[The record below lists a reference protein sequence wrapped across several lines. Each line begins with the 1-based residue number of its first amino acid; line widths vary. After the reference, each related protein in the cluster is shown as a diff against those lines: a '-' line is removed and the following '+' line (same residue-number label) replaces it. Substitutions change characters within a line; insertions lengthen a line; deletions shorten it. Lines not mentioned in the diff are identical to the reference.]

1 MFDHLNT
8 SRNLVC
14 IAVAMSLLS
23 ACGGGDSG
31 SATSTPNI
39 DTDKATEIV
48 YPLQGVAVKGP
59 LQFADVK
66 IYQFDKHAPNGLGKL
81 LGTAGTDETAQIK
94 NLSLKGDINDFF
106 VIEYSANESTIDIT
120 TGQKPIFGVLRGIF
134 SAEQI
139 KAKQPL
145 YATPLSTLVV
155 KLALS
160 KAIAGSTTLQA
171 IVSAEAQIKS
181 LFTFGLDKGISLLN
195 TAPLLTDA
203 TVASN
208 QQKNTWYV
216 RTINE
221 VNAALVHQLRL
232 AIGDEQLTVDHLLD
246 QLVLDLHD
254 GKLDAQSESDELSYS
269 LEHIA
274 VLLRPIHTLNIPG
287 TDLPLV
293 SELSRVMAEETAV
306 TGYSTVDTSAMSSSE
321 LVLRY
326 SSVFTN
332 IDIDGD
338 GISNIDD
345 LDNDNDGINDVNDAD
360 DDNDGYDDTLDAFP
374 LDPTEWLDTDSDG
387 IGNNTDTDD
396 DNDGV
401 NDEEDAFPLNNSEWL
416 DTDSD
421 GIGNNSDTDD
431 DNDGYEDAADAF
443 PLNASEWLDTDA
455 DGTGNNADTDD
466 DNDGVLD
473 LYDAFPLDDQEWLD
487 TDGDGTGNNA
497 DTDDDNDETPD
508 TEDAFPTDPNEQID
522 TDGDGTGN
530 NADADDDNDGFND
543 DQDAFPLDNQEWA
556 DTDLDGVGNN
566 ADTDDDNDGIADE
579 LDAFPL
585 DATESRDSDG
595 DGIGDNQDLDDDN
608 DGFNDDQD
616 AFPLDNQEWADTD
629 LDGVGNNADT
639 DDDNDGVADELDAF
653 PLDATESRD
662 SDGDGIGDNQD
673 LDDDNDGT
681 PDTEDHI
688 QLVGAQNSYLTGEQI
703 NIRVKGFGNNFEV
716 LSARDG
722 WHVQY
727 YTYDQASP
735 DRYITK
741 YTEDG
746 YFNGRYDY
754 DAMEWIVSFPAVEYS
769 GSFQTRVSV
778 YCSRADNVCGGQ
790 YNSDGWQQIVSYTVE
805 CASGSTCEYMPDPDP
820 GVNITAQKPEE
831 SYASSLITRS
841 NGDLLALYSAGFSR
855 VVMSTSTDNGQSWS
869 EGSSPPTNT
878 SSRGG
883 FLFEDSDNNLVLA
896 TSCNLASICIF
907 KYEYNNWIAFSE
919 IDLSEYR
926 TCDHP
931 NECMINTFEPQSMVR
946 LPSGKYVLTYR
957 AAPSNDYRQTNI
969 YTRTSYNL
977 RGWTEQK
984 LAGGY
989 QDYDI
994 GAQTIQLPDGR
1005 VLMTYYSS
1013 EHQATIV
1020 SISSD
1025 GESFSEIQR
1034 LQSSGR
1040 SNPSL
1045 IEHNGAIRLFYSS
1058 NSTLYTRKFNEDE
1071 LFSNEISVKSI
1082 DSFAPEVT
1090 ELSDGTLGII
1100 YSKDLNERRDVFY
1113 ENIGRLED

>member
-8 SRNLVC
+8 NKNLVC
-14 IAVAMSLLS
+14 VAVAMSLLS
-23 ACGGGDSG
+23 ACGGGDAG

-94 NLSLKGDINDFF
+94 NLSLKGDVKDFF

-160 KAIAGSTTLQA
+160 KAIAGSATPQA

-181 LFTFGLDKGISLLN
+181 LFTFGLDKDISLLT

-208 QQKNTWYV
+208 LQKNAWYV

-254 GKLDAQSESDELSYS
+254 GKLDAQSESDDLSYS
-269 LEHIA
+269 PEHIA

-321 LVLRY
+321 LVLRH
-326 SSVFTN
+326 SSVLTN

-579 LDAFPL
+579 LDLFPL
-585 DATESRDSDG
+585 DASESRDY
-595 DGIGDNQDLDDDN
+595 
-608 DGFNDDQD
+608 
-616 AFPLDNQEWADTD
+616 
-629 LDGVGNNADT
+629 
-639 DDDNDGVADELDAF
+639 
-653 PLDATESRD
+653 
-662 SDGDGIGDNQD
+662 DGDGIGDNQD

-681 PDTEDHI
+681 PDTEDHV
-688 QLVGAQNSYLTGEQI
+688 QLIGAQSSYVTGEVI
-703 NIRVKGFGNNFEV
+703 NLRVKGLGNNFEV

-735 DRYITK
+735 DTYITR
-741 YTEDG
+741 YTENG

-754 DAMEWIVSFPAVEYS
+754 DTMEWVVSFPALEYS

-778 YCSRADNVCGGQ
+778 YCSRADNMCGGQ

-805 CASGSTCEYMPDPDP
+805 CASGGTCEYVPDPEP
-820 GVNITAQKPEE
+820 GVNISNSEE
-831 SYASSLITRS
+831 TSQAASFFTRR
-841 NGDLLALYSAGFSR
+841 NGDLIAVYTAGLAGSR
-855 VVMSTSTDNGQSWS
+855 AVVSTSTDNGQTWPLS
-869 EGSSPPTNT
+869 SSPT
-878 SSRGG
+878 SSASPYSSSRDG
-883 FLFEDSDNNLVLA
+883 FLYENSDNELFL
-896 TSCNLASICIF
+896 TSHCNGKYVCIF
-907 KYEYNNWIAFSE
+907 KYAGVDTWDLFSE
-919 IDLSEYR
+919 IDFSNYSTCR
-926 TCDHP
+926 T
-931 NECMINTFEPQSMVR
+931 NEGCMIHSFSAESMIQM
-946 LPSGKYVLTYR
+946 PSGKYILSYT
-957 AAPSNDYRQTNI
+957 AAPGDDYQENNVFI
-969 YTRTSYNL
+969 RTSYDL
-977 RGWTEQK
+977 RSWTEPTQV
-984 LAGGY
+984 GGY
-989 QDYDI
+989 QGYDSKVK
-994 GAQTIQLPDGR
+994 TILLPDNR
-1005 VLMTYYSS
+1005 VLMTYYAS
-1013 EHQATIV
+1013 EHQSIIV

-1025 GESFSEIQR
+1025 GENFTEIQR
-1034 LQSSGR
+1034 FSTGSVFDV
-1040 SNPSL
+1040 SL
-1045 IEHNGAIRLFYSS
+1045 IEHNGAVRLFYKTTS
-1058 NSTLYTRKFNEDE
+1058 STLNTRKFAQNDQ
-1071 LFSNEISVKSI
+1071 FSSEVSVKSV
-1082 DSFAPEVT
+1082 DSFPPFVT

-1100 YSKDLNERRDVFY
+1100 YSKDLNEQRDVFY